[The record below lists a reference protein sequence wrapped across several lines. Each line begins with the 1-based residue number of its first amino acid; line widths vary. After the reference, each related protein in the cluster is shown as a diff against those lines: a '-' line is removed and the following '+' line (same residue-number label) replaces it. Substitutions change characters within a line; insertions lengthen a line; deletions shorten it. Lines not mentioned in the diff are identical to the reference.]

1 MYLYKLEAVFGDRPG
16 VTMIVMGDSD
26 AEAMEQAEVHLE
38 RHFVGKQDVRELV
51 LIEKRR
57 AVKGA
62 GYVVEHNGRL
72 G

>member
-1 MYLYKLEAVFGDRPG
+1 MYLYKLEAVLGGRG
-16 VTMIVMGDSD
+16 AVTLIVMGESD

-38 RHFVGKQDVRELV
+38 KHFVGKQDVRELV

-62 GYVVEHNGRL
+62 AYVIEHERP
-72 G
+72 